1 MGALLPS
8 PPLPQQLCSS
18 SGFVFLWVGLQ
29 LQLTQHS
36 QHCLLPLPF
45 MARVVTIPPIVLRQ
59 EIDESRAEQLESVP
73 CGQTLQNKDYGRS
86 KDKLSPAWIKEKQVT
101 YFSFL
106 GSKRP
111 SELHMYRKVLRGQ
124 RREGAPAH
132 RTSCQL
138 PRDLVLE
145 SILAKRC
152 TRTQT
157 RALSQAKYGLKAR

>member
-73 CGQTLQNKDYGRS
+73 CGQTLQNKGYEVPNVAQQLTNPTR
-86 KDKLSPAWIKEKQVT
+86 
-101 YFSFL
+101 
-106 GSKRP
+106 
-111 SELHMYRKVLRGQ
+111 LHEDAGLIPGLTKWVK
-124 RREGAPAH
+124 
-132 RTSCQL
+132 
-138 PRDLVLE
+138 DLVLP
-145 SILAKRC
+145 
-152 TRTQT
+152 
-157 RALSQAKYGLKAR
+157 